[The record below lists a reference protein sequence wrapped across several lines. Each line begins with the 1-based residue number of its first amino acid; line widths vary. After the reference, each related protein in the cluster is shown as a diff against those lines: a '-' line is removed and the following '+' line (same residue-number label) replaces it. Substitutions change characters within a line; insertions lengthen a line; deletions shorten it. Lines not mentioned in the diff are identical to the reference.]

1 MIRRTFGYEARLA
14 KDRWWVFAIILF
26 VLLLSLIL
34 LSTAP
39 LRGEDPLP
47 ALRNADGSFAYP
59 SGLNHDLVLGQYRAQ
74 RESLLQQIAAGE
86 IPAEENRDRLD
97 LLNFFIDN
105 DTTEYECLL
114 YQCLFQARLGAR
126 SLACGLSLL
135 EGAAFLMPLLSSGL
149 GAYLFGSAA
158 RKRRL
163 RPMVEGGCDRGSLFW
178 GKTLFGCALLC
189 GFWLVVSVL
198 GLAILAPYLKES
210 VLIDYWEGYRYV
222 PLFSMVLARIL
233 GLAVSGL
240 FYFAFSSLLGLLF
253 RHEGVS
259 FTAPILLF
267 VFFFLLS
274 NSSSPSFGYYGQLKG
289 MGGWL
294 ILCLPFSDIV
304 IGGDYGFLKE
314 TPILFAAY
322 LVLTGLF
329 CFFTDKRMRRMAL

>member
-1 MIRRTFGYEARLA
+1 M
-14 KDRWWVFAIILF
+14 
-26 VLLLSLIL
+26 
-34 LSTAP
+34 
-39 LRGEDPLP
+39 P

-59 SGLNHDLVLGQYRAQ
+59 SGLNHDLVLEQYRAQ

-86 IPAEENRDRLD
+86 ILAEENRGRLA
-97 LLNFFIDN
+97 LLSYFIDN
-105 DTTEYECLL
+105 DTTEYECLF
-114 YQCLFQARLGAR
+114 YQSLFQARLGEG

-178 GKTLFGCALLC
+178 GKALFGCAILT
-189 GFWLVVSVL
+189 GFWLLASIL
-198 GLAILAPYLKES
+198 GLSILAPYLKEN
-210 VLIDYWEGYRYV
+210 VLINYWEGYRYV

-233 GLAVSGL
+233 GLAISGL

-259 FTAPILLF
+259 FAAPILLF

-274 NSSSPSFGYYGQLKG
+274 NSSSPTFGYYGQLKG
-289 MGGWL
+289 TGGWL

-304 IGGDYGFLKE
+304 IGGDYGFIKE
-314 TPILFAAY
+314 TPVLFAAY
-322 LVLTGLF
+322 LALSGLLG
-329 CFFTDKRMRRMAL
+329 FFAYKRIRRMAL